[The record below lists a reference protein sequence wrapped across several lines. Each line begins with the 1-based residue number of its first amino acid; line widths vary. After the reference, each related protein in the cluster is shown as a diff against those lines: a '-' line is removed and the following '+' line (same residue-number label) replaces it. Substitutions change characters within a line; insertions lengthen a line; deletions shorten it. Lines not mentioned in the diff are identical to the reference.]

1 MTVNPAGRNQLG
13 EETSPYLLQH
23 KENPVHW
30 WPWGAEAFAAAKATD
45 RPILLSVGYSACHW
59 CHVMAHASF
68 ENPETAALM
77 NTLFI
82 NIKVD
87 REERP
92 DVDAIYQKA
101 LSLLGEQGGWP
112 LTMFLSPDGKPFWG
126 GTYFPPMPAYGRPSF
141 QQVLTQ
147 IDVVWREKRQQV
159 GEQNEALIAAIG
171 ERHVERLRDG
181 LSLTLLDTAATRLL
195 DYMDLS
201 SGGMNGAPKFPMP
214 FAFEFLWRA
223 HLRKKDQGCG
233 RAVVV
238 TLNRM
243 CQGGIYDHLGGG
255 FARYSTDAEWLV
267 PHFEKMLYDNAQL
280 ISLMTL
286 VWQETLDPLLALRVR
301 ETIGWLTREMVGE
314 NGAFTA
320 SLDADSESEEG
331 KFYVWT
337 EEEIDR
343 LLGGDATLFKKAYDV
358 SPEGNWEGHTILNR
372 TASAEAALDPALET
386 RLAAARAI
394 LLKARDQRIRPGRD
408 DKVLA
413 DWNGLT
419 IAALAEAGA
428 AFAEP
433 AWVALAVRVFAAVS
447 DTMTWIDGRG
457 LHRLGHSLCG
467 GRLQKSAMLDDYA
480 NMANAALALLAATG
494 DTTYLAQA
502 EAWVETAHRY
512 YSDGDGGGY
521 FFTAEDAKDL
531 VVRTKSVNDSAVP
544 SGNGS
549 MVFALARLSYLTGS
563 NAYRLQAT
571 TTIAAL
577 EVEAMKSFPHGA
589 TLLNAYELFETAVQI
604 VIVGT
609 RGDSDTETL
618 LRVVLST
625 SLPNLVLDVVPDSAT
640 LHQAHP
646 AYGKTRLNGQ
656 ATAYVCRGPVCS
668 PPQTTLE
675 GLQQLLAA

>member
-1 MTVNPAGRNQLG
+1 MTAGHNRLG
-13 EETSPYLLQH
+13 DETSPYLLQH
-23 KENPVHW
+23 KDNPVHW
-30 WPWGAEAFAAAKATD
+30 WSWGPEAFAAARAAD

-59 CHVMAHASF
+59 CHVMAHESF
-68 ENPETAALM
+68 ENAETAALM
-77 NTLFI
+77 NTRFI

-101 LSLLGEQGGWP
+101 LALLGEQGGWP
-112 LTMFLSPDGKPFWG
+112 LTMFLSPDGRPFWG
-126 GTYFPPMPAYGRPSF
+126 GTYFPPTPAYGRPSF

-147 IDVVWREKRQQV
+147 IDVVWREKRAQV
-159 GEQNEALIAAIG
+159 GEQNVALVAAIG
-171 ERHVERLRDG
+171 ERPVERLRDG
-181 LSLTLLDTAATRLL
+181 LSLTLLDNAAARLL
-195 DYMDLS
+195 DYIDPS
-201 SGGMNGAPKFPMP
+201 SGGMNNAPKFPMP

-233 RAVVV
+233 GAVLV

-280 ISLMTL
+280 IALMTL
-286 VWQETLDPLLALRVR
+286 VWQNTRDPLLALRVR

-320 SLDADSESEEG
+320 SLDADSEGEEG

-343 LLGGDATLFKKAYDV
+343 LLGPDAALFKKTYDV
-358 SPEGNWEGHTILNR
+358 SAGGNWEGHTILNR
-372 TASAEAALDPALET
+372 TATAEAPFDPALET
-386 RLAAARAI
+386 RLAAARTI
-394 LLKARDQRIRPGRD
+394 LLNAREQRIRPGRD
-408 DKVLA
+408 DKILA

-433 AWVALAVRVFAAVS
+433 EWIALAVRVFAAVR
-447 DTMTWIDGRG
+447 DTMTWTDGRG
-457 LHRLGHSLCG
+457 MHRLGHSLCG

-480 NMANAALALLAATG
+480 NMANAALALRAATG

-502 EAWVETAHRY
+502 EAWVETAHCY
-512 YSDGDGGGY
+512 YNDGDSGGY

-563 NAYRLQAT
+563 SAYRLQAT

-589 TLLNAYELFETAVQI
+589 TLLNAYEFLETAMQI

-618 LRVVLST
+618 LRAVLST
-625 SLPNLVLDVVPDSAT
+625 SLPNLVLDIVPDSAT
-640 LHQAHP
+640 LPPAHP
-646 AYGKTRLNGQ
+646 AHGKTRIDGK
-656 ATAYVCRGPVCS
+656 ATAYICRGPVCS